1 MRADAFEYLLG
12 DVGMLG
18 EDAGW
23 ADARARAEPRGAKP
37 WELARLH
44 ERKTL
49 VVGLEQLA
57 PFVQTLAPGGVVGG
71 DARVEHQVVVA
82 AGHGEWVEL
91 DPAEPPEDLKHAVTS
106 TVERTRG
113 REHVPGDEETPCSVS
128 VDVHTVTLPACDQRP
143 ISSVNAGSSRS
154 GSKSESRFAISRQPS
169 HMSIAWRRCSIASAF
184 SPTRLSQHAV
194 LK

>member
-49 VVGLEQLA
+49 VVGFEQLA
-57 PFVQTLAPGGVVGG
+57 PFVQTLAPDGVVGG

-91 DPAEPPEDLKHAVTS
+91 DRAELACD
-106 TVERTRG
+106 G
-113 REHVPGDEETPCSVS
+113 RLLQIELALDASACLVGNFPLLQQP
-128 VDVHTVTLPACDQRP
+128 VDVFALGGNQFRP
-143 ISSVNAGSSRS
+143 EIRRREGS
-154 GSKSESRFAISRQPS
+154 FDP
-169 HMSIAWRRCSIASAF
+169 
-184 SPTRLSQHAV
+184 V
-194 LK
+194 